1 MVPIHHSNLRDCL
14 IACLIA
20 AGIWSLIRLFPGG
33 MIAATHAALKLPAI
47 CFNTGKRKT
56 NLLPLSI
63 PALNTRISPPSRTH
77 FSPAARSALVR
88 APGHGIVTILSVNSC
103 TQR

>member
-1 MVPIHHSNLRDCL
+1 MIPINHGNLRDCL

-20 AGIWSLIRLFPGG
+20 ASIWGLVRLFPGE
-33 MIAATHAALKLPAI
+33 MIEITHATLKLPAI

-56 NLLPLSI
+56 NSLPLSI
-63 PALNTRISPPSRTH
+63 PSLNTRISPPSRTH

-88 APGHGIVTILSVNSC
+88 VPGHGIVTILLANSY
-103 TQR
+103 TQH